1 MLAAAFLHEPSLVF
15 LDEPFIN
22 LDPIYQRKLREF
34 LQEYIEAGGTVF
46 MASHLLDI
54 AEKLCDRVAV
64 IQDGAIVATGS
75 VDEIRGPGSS
85 RCGFGRPSSECTS
98 ATRSSTSPSSWHRR
112 PSDSSCPS
120 PSRTFGS

>member
-1 MLAAAFLHEPSLVF
+1 MGILEKLMQTAAFLQETSLVF
-15 LDEPFIN
+15 LVEPFIS

-75 VDEIRGPGSS
+75 VDEIRGPESNLEAAFLRIVG
-85 RCGFGRPSSECTS
+85 
-98 ATRSSTSPSSWHRR
+98 A
-112 PSDSSCPS
+112 
-120 PSRTFGS
+120 

>member
-1 MLAAAFLHEPSLVF
+1 MQGSLEGDATEAHAGGRFLHEPSLVF

-34 LQEYIEAGGTVF
+34 LQEYIGGGGTVF

-75 VDEIRGPGSS
+75 VDEIRGPEADLEAAFLRIVG
-85 RCGFGRPSSECTS
+85 
-98 ATRSSTSPSSWHRR
+98 A
-112 PSDSSCPS
+112 
-120 PSRTFGS
+120 